1 MIVIDDRPVTLA
13 DIDEALSH
21 IREML
26 QDRYGNRLTHQRKQM
41 LLESIDDLLD
51 YRLQITLQYIYEH
64 REGSAGLD
72 PRISQ

>member
-1 MIVIDDRPVTLA
+1 MIVIDDRPITVA

-21 IREML
+21 ICEML

-51 YRLQITLQYIYEH
+51 YRLQITLQ
-64 REGSAGLD
+64 
-72 PRISQ
+72 